1 MCGQG
6 IYHRDMVSQRTRCHS
21 GKTVRTACPGTG
33 CPSPPRPVH
42 TPPPLLWNLLGGD
55 ALSLPSG
62 RKSLP
67 VGSAGSETD
76 AHSVCRVSV
85 VMNPF
90 PFRGSDSPWHPRPME
105 DGVSVHACC
114 RGHRSLT
121 PWHDSE
127 EGASL
132 LPRCP
137 PLWVPRGKMSS
148 PLMQGGRW
156 RGKLP
161 ADSLF
166 WQNHSDGW
174 GKSNPLLFP
183 KVTLFCLG
191 RGVCM

>member
-1 MCGQG
+1 M
-6 IYHRDMVSQRTRCHS
+6 
-21 GKTVRTACPGTG
+21 
-33 CPSPPRPVH
+33 
-42 TPPPLLWNLLGGD
+42 
-55 ALSLPSG
+55 
-62 RKSLP
+62 
-67 VGSAGSETD
+67 GSAGSETD
-76 AHSVCRVSV
+76 ARSVCRVSV
-85 VMNPF
+85 FMNPF

-105 DGVSVHACC
+105 DGVSVHAHC
-114 RGHRSLT
+114 RGHHSLM

-137 PLWVPRGKMSS
+137 PPWVPRGKMPSS
-148 PLMQGGRW
+148 LMQGGRW

-191 RGVCM
+191 GGCACDSVGRAAGVGSLMFSEGLCCGLGSALGHLLCPSSPRPR